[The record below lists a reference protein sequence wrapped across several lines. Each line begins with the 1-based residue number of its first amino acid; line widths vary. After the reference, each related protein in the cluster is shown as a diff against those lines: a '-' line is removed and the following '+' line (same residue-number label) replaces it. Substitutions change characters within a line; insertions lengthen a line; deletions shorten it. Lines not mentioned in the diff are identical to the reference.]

1 MAFDEF
7 VDKGRM
13 KFKNKPEIF
22 GRQTVMDGEDNPIA
36 ELDDLLIYSSGI
48 SIDDVFDVVSRFNG
62 ICYPAHIDRDTN
74 GIIAVLG
81 TLPQDVGFTR
91 FELRDEENADEF
103 SKKYNIKKEQF
114 VYSSDAHYLTDMRDK
129 DAYFDL
135 EDEPYSSR
143 LVRHNLFLHLRGD
156 L

>member
-1 MAFDEF
+1 M
-7 VDKGRM
+7 
-13 KFKNKPEIF
+13 
-22 GRQTVMDGEDNPIA
+22 
-36 ELDDLLIYSSGI
+36 
-48 SIDDVFDVVSRFNG
+48 
-62 ICYPAHIDRDTN
+62 
-74 GIIAVLG
+74 LG

-91 FELRDEENADEF
+91 FELRDKENADEF